1 METKLRQQSR
11 NADGTTGSSF
21 CFKGCS
27 EERWS
32 TQIDARRSNDR
43 QNTFDLE
50 ATEHRQNQ
58 RSIISNASAEIC
70 EQVDAK
76 SPASEPR
83 SAAAKRAEPDD
94 DKCFAD
100 QPERSAVNAMA
111 ISSAEQAHGTSTAH
125 IAGTCSHQLGF
136 MLRGARRPPDEH

>member
-11 NADGTTGSSF
+11 NAAATAGSSF
-21 CFKGCS
+21 FFKGCS

-58 RSIISNASAEIC
+58 RSSNASAEIC

-94 DKCFAD
+94 D
-100 QPERSAVNAMA
+100 
-111 ISSAEQAHGTSTAH
+111 
-125 IAGTCSHQLGF
+125 
-136 MLRGARRPPDEH
+136 